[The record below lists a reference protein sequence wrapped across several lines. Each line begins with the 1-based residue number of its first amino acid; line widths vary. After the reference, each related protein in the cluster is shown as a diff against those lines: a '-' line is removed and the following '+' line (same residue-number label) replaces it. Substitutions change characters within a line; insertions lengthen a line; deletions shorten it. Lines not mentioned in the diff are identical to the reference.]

1 MKCQFVS
8 VSSPL
13 GDSRFT
19 VSASSRGVAA
29 LSDGLINDSNITSF
43 RIFIPR
49 DDILLG
55 DWMTLWMAHDDDK
68 SPSCTVKCRMDYEV
82 IMRLLQSNDSW
93 ATKVEL
99 LKCCFVTTS
108 DFKQRLTGRI

>member
-8 VSSPL
+8 DRSPL

-19 VSASSRGVAA
+19 VSASSKGVAA
-29 LSDGLINDSNITSF
+29 LCESLINDANTTSF

-49 DDILLG
+49 DDVLLG
-55 DWMTLWMAHDDDK
+55 DWMTLWMTGDDK
-68 SPSCTVKCRMDYEV
+68 QPTCTVNVRLDYEV
-82 IMRLLQSNDSW
+82 IVRLLQSDDSW

-108 DFKQRLTGRI
+108 DFKRKLTSRYS

>member
-8 VSSPL
+8 DSSPL

-29 LSDGLINDSNITSF
+29 LCESLLNDPGVSSF

-49 DDILLG
+49 DDVLLG
-55 DWMTLWMAHDDDK
+55 DWMTLWMAHD
-68 SPSCTVKCRMDYEV
+68 PSENRTHTVKCRLDYEV
-82 IMRLLQSNDSW
+82 ILRLLHSNDSW

-108 DFKQRLTGRI
+108 DYKVKLTSRT

>member
-8 VSSPL
+8 DNSPL

-29 LSDGLINDSNITSF
+29 LSESLIHQAGVSSF

-55 DWMTLWMAHDDDK
+55 DWMTLWMENDE
-68 SPSCTVKCRMDYEV
+68 SNPSCTVECRLDYEV
-82 IMRLLQSNDSW
+82 IIRLLNSADSW

-108 DFKQRLTGRI
+108 DFKRKLTSRI